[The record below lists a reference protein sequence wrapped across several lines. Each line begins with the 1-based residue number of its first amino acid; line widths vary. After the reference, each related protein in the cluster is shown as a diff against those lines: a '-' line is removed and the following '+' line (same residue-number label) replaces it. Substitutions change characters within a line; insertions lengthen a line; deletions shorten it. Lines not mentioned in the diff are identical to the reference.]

1 MVTIPPAQFGLSVGN
16 LWESPW
22 ASETLHLRRLL
33 QLESPSSL
41 WTVQFVDFVTMFS
54 IVSYRAL
61 GSHQI
66 TKSDYTL
73 I

>member
-1 MVTIPPAQFGLSVGN
+1 MVTIPPAQFGKLSVGN

-22 ASETLHLRRLL
+22 ASETHLRRLL

-54 IVSYRAL
+54 IVV
-61 GSHQI
+61 
-66 TKSDYTL
+66 
-73 I
+73 